1 MMDSFPNFA
10 RAAERLNPMAVK
22 RRQWAEEQARFDACM
37 DRLNASLERSRAAWE
52 VAAAEAGMAD
62 PDPFFQPKGNEQ

>member
-10 RAAERLNPMAVK
+10 CAVERLNQMPAK
-22 RRQWAEEQARFDACM
+22 RRQWAEDQARFDACM

-52 VAAAEAGMAD
+52 VAAAEAGRHD